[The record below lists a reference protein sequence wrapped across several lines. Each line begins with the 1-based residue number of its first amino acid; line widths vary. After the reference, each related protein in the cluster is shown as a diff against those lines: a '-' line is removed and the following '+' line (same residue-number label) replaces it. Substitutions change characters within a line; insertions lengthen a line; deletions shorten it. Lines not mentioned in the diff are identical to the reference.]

1 MNVRRILKY
10 AAAALGLAAIVVF
23 AIFGHSVFEQVAER
37 IRRAVKRLKWK
48 VIAWKIR
55 RSV

>member
-10 AAAALGLAAIVVF
+10 AAAVVGIAAVMVF
-23 AIFGHSVFEQVAER
+23 AFGGRAAVEAAAARF
-37 IRRAVKRLKWK
+37 RRAVKRLKWK